1 MKHTPYSSTAL
12 AVLVSM
18 LVSLPVQAGTPL
30 KVCMAEDNAPFSSS
44 AGGGVDPLVTAEL
57 GRRLDRPVRIEWVQI
72 PARGGLGKALN
83 QTVRKGR
90 CEVFAGV
97 PTDGEEGESLAE
109 RQLVASD
116 TYLTVGYVLVR
127 APGSLIAGRKDLSGA
142 RIGAVTATPA
152 DLFLFREHL
161 TRQPYGN
168 NASLLRAVQTGDVDA
183 AIVWG
188 PALARLV
195 ADGNTLWPG
204 AVVPDIRFD
213 DDMLAHLTLVLPA
226 DQTELKKD
234 INQALAAM
242 RAEGAIARAG
252 AQYGLPSTGP

>member
-1 MKHTPYSSTAL
+1 MKHIRISSTAL
-12 AVLVSM
+12 AALAAL
-18 LVSLPVQAGTPL
+18 LVSLPAQAGTPL
-30 KVCMAEDNAPFSSS
+30 KVCMAEDNAPFSSMD
-44 AGGGVDPLVTAEL
+44 AGGIDQLVTDEL

-83 QTVRKGR
+83 QTLRSGR

-109 RQLVASD
+109 RKLVASD

-127 APGSLIAGRKDLSGA
+127 APGSAIAGRADLAHA
-142 RIGAVTATPA
+142 RLGAVTATPA
-152 DLFLFREHL
+152 DLFLYREHL
-161 TRQPYGN
+161 ARQPYGN

-195 ADGNTLWPG
+195 SAGAQLWPG
-204 AVVPDIRFD
+204 AVVPDTRFD

-226 DQTELKKD
+226 DQVELKND

-242 RAEGAIARAG
+242 RTEGAIARAG
-252 AQYGLPSTGP
+252 AQFGLPATGP